1 MEGNEQDIK
10 AEMAVRPQQDSF
22 TVTCGTPSKGQ
33 SVSLKTY
40 FNISDLDDTPDN
52 KVQKKVE
59 NLLKV
64 RAYLK
69 EQGLIE

>member
-1 MEGNEQDIK
+1 MGGNEQEIK
-10 AEMAVRPQQDSF
+10 AEMAVRQQQDSL
-22 TVTCGTPSKGQ
+22 TITAGTPGKSQ
-33 SVSLKTY
+33 SVSLKCY